1 MMLDLASWMLG
12 GALAAPCH
20 TALGV
25 AVTAVSECNKRLR
38 KHLETEEVTEMERT
52 ELGFGPA
59 DPMEGMKNDCLSM
72 TRELFG
78 IYRTLC
84 LKDDPMMTDVQMEE
98 LADIET
104 RLEKLMEGRRWRYP
118 SHPRCSS

>member
-1 MMLDLASWMLG
+1 MLDLASWMLG

-25 AVTAVSECNKRLR
+25 AMTAVSEGNKRLR
-38 KHLETEEVTEMERT
+38 KHLETQEVTDMECT

-59 DPMEGMKNDCLSM
+59 DPMEGMKNDCLIM

-84 LKDDPMMTDVQMEE
+84 LRGNPTMTEVQIEE
-98 LADIET
+98 LADIEA
-104 RLEKLMEGRRWRYP
+104 RLEKLMEGRRWRRLLP
-118 SHPRCSS
+118 LRCSS